1 MQKRNM
7 IIYEMLYMF
16 IIVNKVIFL
25 YYNQNLFL
33 KCLEYLVLLWN
44 FLEHNSLAHIYLIFI
59 FYFKGTVPFL
69 IFQICVYLNQIF

>member
-33 KCLEYLVLLWN
+33 KCLEYLVLL
-44 FLEHNSLAHIYLIFI
+44 
-59 FYFKGTVPFL
+59 
-69 IFQICVYLNQIF
+69 